1 MEPDGVRPFRSSASR
16 HAEEAPCSGLA
27 SEHEVDAGPGTCSPR
42 MSAGQITMPSS
53 LLSPFPEL
61 DTDLSKS
68 FVSLLAGVSL
78 KSPHEDQPNTHSSC
92 PVNLNDSLESKETS
106 LDSTAWPLQ
115 NPWSR
120 DSELP
125 PSNPLRHIPFQ
136 AERSVSM
143 IEESKKSP
151 VTSRAASSRYKTELC
166 RTFHESGSCKY
177 GSKCQFAHGTGE
189 LRGLNRH
196 PKYKTELCRTY
207 HTIGFCPYGS
217 RCHFIHN
224 AEEQRFSSGARGQ
237 RPPVLRHSI
246 SCSGIPSSSSSS
258 SSSLSLFSS
267 SLASSLT
274 SLSPFSPASPVTP
287 TSNPFASV
295 CPSSPNSPP
304 VTLGLTLYGP
314 ATSPPRPTVQNPVMG
329 GLRLQLSPWK
339 RGDPK
344 TAERWDSL
352 SEPEG
357 DEESESAC
365 GSLQEGKRLPI
376 FSFLAD

>member
-1 MEPDGVRPFRSSASR
+1 MP
-16 HAEEAPCSGLA
+16 
-27 SEHEVDAGPGTCSPR
+27 AG
-42 MSAGQITMPSS
+42 ALNMPSS
-53 LLSPFPEL
+53 LHSPFPEL
-61 DTDLSKS
+61 DTDLSKD

-78 KSPHEDQPNTHSSC
+78 NSPGREQSNTHSSC
-92 PVNLNDSLESKETS
+92 PVNLNEGTNDEEHLT
-106 LDSTAWPLQ
+106 DSTVWPLQ
-115 NPWSR
+115 SPWSR

-125 PSNPLRHIPFQ
+125 PSNALRLIPFQ
-136 AERSVSM
+136 ADRSVSM
-143 IEESKKSP
+143 IEESK
-151 VTSRAASSRYKTELC
+151 TSLIISRPSTSRYKTELC

-177 GSKCQFAHGTGE
+177 GSKCQFAHGTIE

-224 AEEQRFSSGARGQ
+224 AEEQRFNSSNRGH
-237 RPPVLRHSI
+237 RPPLLRHSI

-287 TSNPFASV
+287 TSNPFATVGSG
-295 CPSSPNSPP
+295 SSTSPP
-304 VTLGLTLYGP
+304 VTLGLPLFGSV
-314 ATSPPRPTVQNPVMG
+314 SPPRPTVQNPLVG
-329 GLRLQLSPWK
+329 GLQMQLSPW
-339 RGDPK
+339 GQQEEPK
-344 TAERWDSL
+344 MADKWDSL
-352 SEPEG
+352 SQN
-357 DEESESAC
+357 ESVEDSSVC
-365 GSLQEGKRLPI
+365 GNSQEAKRLPI

>member
-1 MEPDGVRPFRSSASR
+1 MP
-16 HAEEAPCSGLA
+16 
-27 SEHEVDAGPGTCSPR
+27 AGPLN
-42 MSAGQITMPSS
+42 MPSS

-61 DTDLSKS
+61 NTDLSKD

-78 KSPHEDQPNTHSSC
+78 KCPGREQSSTHSSC
-92 PVNLNDSLESKETS
+92 PVYLNEGTKSNEYLT
-106 LDSTAWPLQ
+106 DSTVWPLQ
-115 NPWSR
+115 SPWSR

-125 PSNPLRHIPFQ
+125 PSNALRLIPFQ
-136 AERSVSM
+136 ADRSVSM

-151 VTSRAASSRYKTELC
+151 TTSRQSSSRYKTELC

-224 AEEQRFSSGARGQ
+224 AEEQRFNSTNRGN
-237 RPPVLRHSI
+237 RPPLLRHSI
-246 SCSGIPSSSSSS
+246 SCSGIPSSSLSSLSS

-267 SLASSLT
+267 SLTSSLT
-274 SLSPFSPASPVTP
+274 SLSPFSPASPVTT

-295 CPSSPNSPP
+295 CSDSSTPSP
-304 VTLGLTLYGP
+304 VTLGLPLFGSL
-314 ATSPPRPTVQNPVMG
+314 SPPRSSVQNPLMG
-329 GLRLQLSPWK
+329 GHQLKLSTWGKLGELKMVNK
-339 RGDPK
+339 RDALPQQ
-344 TAERWDSL
+344 ERV
-352 SEPEG
+352 
-357 DEESESAC
+357 EESTSVC
-365 GSLQEGKRLPI
+365 GISQEAKRLPI

>member
-1 MEPDGVRPFRSSASR
+1 MP
-16 HAEEAPCSGLA
+16 
-27 SEHEVDAGPGTCSPR
+27 AGYTD
-42 MSAGQITMPSS
+42 MPSS

-68 FVSLLAGVSL
+68 FVSLLAGVNV
-78 KSPHEDQPNTHSSC
+78 KGPHEEQPNIHSSC
-92 PVNLNDSLESKETS
+92 PVNLNDSTNGKENL

-115 NPWSR
+115 SPWNR

-151 VTSRAASSRYKTELC
+151 VTSRSSSSRYKTELC

-224 AEEQRFSSGARGQ
+224 AEEQRFSCGVRGQ
-237 RPPVLRHSI
+237 RPPLLRHSI
-246 SCSGIPSSSSSS
+246 SCSGIPSSSS

-267 SLASSLT
+267 SLASSLA
-274 SLSPFSPASPVTP
+274 SLSPFSPSSPVTP

-295 CPSSPNSPP
+295 GPPSPISPP
-304 VTLGLTLYGP
+304 VTLGLTLYRP
-314 ATSPPRPTVQNPVMG
+314 SSPPRPPMQNPVIG
-329 GLRLQLSPWK
+329 SLQLQLSPWK
-339 RGDPK
+339 RGDAK
-344 TAERWDSL
+344 VAERWDS
-352 SEPEG
+352 SSQPEG
-357 DEESESAC
+357 EEESFSAC
-365 GSLQEGKRLPI
+365 GNSLEAKRLPI